1 MSACEVC
8 GGPCTDLPLGGSVL
22 DACTRCGH
30 LRRDLDRAPARH
42 RDHAYG
48 GDPTLDAARLRL
60 THRAL
65 VADGAPAS
73 VFEIGYGAGGLL
85 RAFHD
90 AGASVAGADP
100 DQLERDVDPVVVAHG
115 RLHACGI
122 EEVPAGEPPVDLV
135 YGIHVLEHVVDPI
148 ETLRRTHALLRPGGS
163 AHFFTPAGDWAGL
176 RLAGDGWWMLE
187 DPTHVRFFTADSL
200 ARAAREAGFDDVEI
214 RRPPLDS
221 LVNDAA
227 SAVRRVR
234 PAPRPQGV
242 LAQRSTLAL
251 AGATLPLTLAARAL
265 VPLLRPTLH
274 LVTRRRA

>member
-8 GGPCTDLPLGGSVL
+8 GGSVADLRLGACVL
-22 DACTRCGH
+22 ERCSRCGH
-30 LRRDLDRAPARH
+30 LRRDLVRAPAHH

-65 VADGAPAS
+65 VADGAPGS
-73 VFEIGYGAGGLL
+73 VFEIGYGAAGLL

-90 AGASVAGADP
+90 DGASIAGADP

-135 YGIHVLEHVVDPI
+135 YGIHVLEHVVDPL

-176 RLAGDGWWMLE
+176 RAAADGWWMLE

-200 ARAAREAGFDDVEI
+200 ERCARAAGFDDVEI
-214 RRPPLDS
+214 RRPALDS
-221 LVNDAA
+221 VVNDAA
-227 SAVRRVR
+227 SAIRRLRPMTR
-234 PAPRPQGV
+234 PAGV
-242 LAQRSTLAL
+242 LAQRSTMAL
-251 AGATLPLTLAARAL
+251 AAATLPLTVTTRAL
-265 VPLLRPTLH
+265 VPRLRPTLH
-274 LVTRRRA
+274 LVARRPA

>member
-90 AGASVAGADP
+90 AGARVAGADP
-100 DQLERDVDPVVVAHG
+100 DQLDRDVDPVVVAHG

-122 EEVPAGEPPVDLV
+122 EEVPAGAPPVDLV
-135 YGIHVLEHVVDPI
+135 YGIHVL
-148 ETLRRTHALLRPGGS
+148 L
-163 AHFFTPAGDWAGL
+163 
-176 RLAGDGWWMLE
+176 
-187 DPTHVRFFTADSL
+187 SL
-200 ARAAREAGFDDVEI
+200 I
-214 RRPPLDS
+214 
-221 LVNDAA
+221 
-227 SAVRRVR
+227 
-234 PAPRPQGV
+234 
-242 LAQRSTLAL
+242 
-251 AGATLPLTLAARAL
+251 
-265 VPLLRPTLH
+265 H
-274 LVTRRRA
+274 I